1 MLEMI
6 QILDE
11 SALLW
16 IQDAVRVPFLDP
28 LVEAFTSLGNTGVMW
43 IVLSLG
49 MLCWKPTRRAGGI
62 ALLAMALG
70 MLCTNVVLKQLVL
83 RPRPYVMVEG
93 LIPLL
98 TSADPNSFPS
108 GHTCA
113 AFAAGIIWARAL
125 PRTWMRVGAVIL
137 AVCMGLSRLY
147 VGVHYPSDV
156 LAGAV
161 VGSLCAWAAWEIG
174 LRINRYWK
182 RRKANEKEVP

>member
-98 TSADPNSFPS
+98 TSADPSSFPS

-113 AFAAGIIWARAL
+113 AFAAGMAWAGALPWRWARTA
-125 PRTWMRVGAVIL
+125 AVIQ
-137 AVCMGLSRLY
+137 AVCMGLSRLS

-156 LAGAV
+156 LAGALI
-161 VGSLCAWAAWEIG
+161 GSLCALCALWLAARSRE
-174 LRINRYWK
+174 
-182 RRKANEKEVP
+182 RRRV

>member
-83 RPRPYVMVEG
+83 RPM
-93 LIPLL
+93 
-98 TSADPNSFPS
+98 
-108 GHTCA
+108 
-113 AFAAGIIWARAL
+113 
-125 PRTWMRVGAVIL
+125 
-137 AVCMGLSRLY
+137 
-147 VGVHYPSDV
+147 
-156 LAGAV
+156 
-161 VGSLCAWAAWEIG
+161 
-174 LRINRYWK
+174 
-182 RRKANEKEVP
+182 

>member
-83 RPRPYVMVEG
+83 RPRPLCDGGGPDSPADLRRPQFLPVGPHLRRLCRGDG
-93 LIPLL
+93 LGRSAALALGPDCRSDPGSVHGTVPALCWRPL
-98 TSADPNSFPS
+98 PQ
-108 GHTCA
+108 
-113 AFAAGIIWARAL
+113 
-125 PRTWMRVGAVIL
+125 
-137 AVCMGLSRLY
+137 
-147 VGVHYPSDV
+147 
-156 LAGAV
+156 
-161 VGSLCAWAAWEIG
+161 
-174 LRINRYWK
+174 
-182 RRKANEKEVP
+182 

>member
-98 TSADPNSFPS
+98 TSADPSSFPS

>member
-83 RPRPYVMVEG
+83 RPVGPHLRRLCRGDGLGRSAALALGPDCRSDPGSVHGTVPALCWRP
-93 LIPLL
+93 
-98 TSADPNSFPS
+98 
-108 GHTCA
+108 
-113 AFAAGIIWARAL
+113 L
-125 PRTWMRVGAVIL
+125 PQ
-137 AVCMGLSRLY
+137 
-147 VGVHYPSDV
+147 
-156 LAGAV
+156 
-161 VGSLCAWAAWEIG
+161 
-174 LRINRYWK
+174 
-182 RRKANEKEVP
+182 

>member
-98 TSADPNSFPS
+98 TSADPSSFPS

-113 AFAAGIIWARAL
+113 AFAAGKAWA
-125 PRTWMRVGAVIL
+125 AVIQ

-156 LAGAV
+156 LAGALI
-161 VGSLCAWAAWEIG
+161 GSLCALCALWLAARSRE
-174 LRINRYWK
+174 
-182 RRKANEKEVP
+182 RRRV

>member
-83 RPRPYVMVEG
+83 RPRPYVTMEG

-113 AFAAGIIWARAL
+113 AFAAGVAWARAL
-125 PRTWMRVGAVIL
+125 PWRWARTAAVIQ

-156 LAGAV
+156 IAGAL
-161 VGSLCAWAAWEIG
+161 VGLICGWAAWKLLQLWEERRG
-174 LRINRYWK
+174 SRLR
-182 RRKANEKEVP
+182 

>member
-113 AFAAGIIWARAL
+113 ACRGDGLGRSAALAL
-125 PRTWMRVGAVIL
+125 GPDCRSDPG
-137 AVCMGLSRLY
+137 S
-147 VGVHYPSDV
+147 VHGTVP
-156 LAGAV
+156 A
-161 VGSLCAWAAWEIG
+161 LCWRP
-174 LRINRYWK
+174 L
-182 RRKANEKEVP
+182 PQ

>member
-62 ALLAMALG
+62 ALLAMAS
-70 MLCTNVVLKQLVL
+70 NQDYQAQDN
-83 RPRPYVMVEG
+83 RPRQDE
-93 LIPLL
+93 
-98 TSADPNSFPS
+98 D
-108 GHTCA
+108 
-113 AFAAGIIWARAL
+113 
-125 PRTWMRVGAVIL
+125 
-137 AVCMGLSRLY
+137 
-147 VGVHYPSDV
+147 
-156 LAGAV
+156 
-161 VGSLCAWAAWEIG
+161 
-174 LRINRYWK
+174 
-182 RRKANEKEVP
+182 

>member
-93 LIPLL
+93 LIPQI
-98 TSADPNSFPS
+98 
-108 GHTCA
+108 G
-113 AFAAGIIWARAL
+113 RAH
-125 PRTWMRVGAVIL
+125 V
-137 AVCMGLSRLY
+137 
-147 VGVHYPSDV
+147 
-156 LAGAV
+156 
-161 VGSLCAWAAWEIG
+161 
-174 LRINRYWK
+174 
-182 RRKANEKEVP
+182 